1 MKASDNRRCRSVGVV
16 IVAPSE
22 LRLFDSER
30 LFTPPAYKSR
40 QRLHRRLRRIQVDP
54 FVRVV
59 RVAAA
64 RAEQKR
70 RSAEV
75 PMEDKHIAWPA
86 DAADQRLRARHL
98 PEGFGKLSHNRMLR
112 LSRRAG

>member
-1 MKASDNRRCRSVGVV
+1 MKAGVGWLTSSLLLHMRLADNLFRF
-16 IVAPSE
+16 AP
-22 LRLFDSER
+22 
-30 LFTPPAYKSR
+30 TTNKSR
-40 QRLHRRLRRIQVDP
+40 QRLHRRLRRIQIDP

-75 PMEDKHIAWPA
+75 SMEDEHIAWPA
-86 DAADQRLRARHL
+86 DVADHRLRARHL